1 MKKNKTVSQPLE
13 INAIYQ
19 KSEFGTDKV
28 LHALLRYLILLT
40 AVIGSALSYTAML
53 GLDPGFENIA
63 LTSVYIFSTF
73 YFLFKS
79 LRGMIAGA
87 SIGVIGML
95 IALKTLDLSLKKLF
109 IGGFNGIYNSILI
122 IIQKR
127 GFETVPFLDRS
138 CVSEFGML
146 LLMTLPCAIAV
157 AGFCRKRTRV
167 VPYVIVLAVP
177 AFIFLLTDGHI
188 ALRYFAPALAAACA
202 MAAMEISERGVKGVF
217 HSSFVGF
224 TSLVLASLLMLTPIV
239 NVKTA
244 MDSIKLEG
252 LDEIIQI
259 LDPIGIENNVKR
271 NVSPKR
277 HYFTDRKIMTV
288 YTDTSSPLYLRSWAG
303 GKFENESWYSVD
315 YDYGYNYVD
324 FVRENDYFELTKKFI
339 ETAKLL
345 GYGRKQIGI
354 DMTNVSIVLATRQMN
369 IPLPSMSG
377 RTGALYYDGKTIH
390 PSYDYDG
397 VSTINS
403 MWKGEIM
410 TSAAVIDDYDN
421 ELLSDVIYGFY
432 EYLLYGNDHLP
443 QSAIGKSFANSLH
456 KYGNG
461 KYLQLSSNFSSFAA
475 SAYGDKVEDEAINR
489 AVAEMYEKMLGNSD
503 VEKYIDKHSL
513 SACPYNNPT
522 CVVYDGYHY
531 VRTNYGYVHKLEIAN
546 LVAKYLADGRKYS
559 TNPKSTGKSVTEELL
574 FGSKEGYCVQFATV
588 GTLIMRRLGFHV
600 RYAEGYVVQDYK
612 GSNGNY
618 TYESKVTDRDGHAW
632 CEVWIAG
639 FGWMPLEFTPG
650 FGESSVVGTT
660 KPPETTP
667 PETSD
672 TPVVTTP
679 PVSDTSSETTTEKPI
694 ETTPP
699 VTSTQDIIDT
709 TDPDKT
715 EKGGKKEFAP
725 PWVIAAAL
733 IVIPSIAVVSALV
746 STANK
751 RKKRLDALI
760 SRALSGNHN
769 SEERRRISESLKTAI
784 SKALGAYGI
793 LPKPGEMPESYG
805 ARLEKALSLAGLE
818 APLSLCVEALI
829 KQTYGFGMDEN
840 DIKIS
845 AYTLRALRTNA
856 LGKLGIFKLVIYRI
870 KGVL

>member
-1 MKKNKTVSQPLE
+1 MKKNKSVSQPLE

-19 KSEFGTDKV
+19 KSEFGTDKL

-53 GLDPGFENIA
+53 GLDPGFDKIA

-87 SIGVIGML
+87 SVGVIGML

-138 CVSEFGML
+138 CISEFGML
-146 LLMTLPCAIAV
+146 LLMTLPCAITV
-157 AGFCRKRTRV
+157 ALFCRKRTRV
-167 VPYVIVLAVP
+167 APYVIVLAIP

-188 ALRYFAPALAAACA
+188 ALRYFAPAIAAACA
-202 MAAMEISERGVKGVF
+202 MAVMEMSERGVKGVF

-244 MDSIKLEG
+244 MDPINIG
-252 LDEIIQI
+252 GINEIIQL
-259 LDPIGIENNVKR
+259 LDPVGIENNLKR

-288 YTDTSSPLYLRSWAG
+288 HTDTSSPLYLRSWAG

-315 YDYGYNYVD
+315 YDYGYSYGNEA
-324 FVRENDYFELTKKFI
+324 RNRDYYPLTTNFLNL
-339 ETAKLL
+339 AKML
-345 GYGRKQIGI
+345 GYGREQIGI
-354 DMTNVSIVLATRQMN
+354 GTTRVLIDLAVSQINL
-369 IPLPSMSG
+369 PLPSMSG
-377 RTGALYYDGKTIH
+377 RVTSIFDNGVTYYS
-390 PSYDYDG
+390 SYKYDG
-397 VSTINS
+397 VSTLDT
-403 MWKGEIM
+403 MWKGELYR
-410 TSAAVIDDYDN
+410 SATVIDDYDN
-421 ELLSDVIYGFY
+421 ELLSDVIYGYF
-432 EYLLYGNDHLP
+432 EYLVGWSGHDIQP
-443 QSAIGKSFANSLH
+443 TSAIGKYFANANY
-456 KYGNG
+456 KYGNTEYTG
-461 KYLQLSSNFSSFAA
+461 LTAALTSFAK
-475 SAYGDKVEDEAINR
+475 SAYGEAVNDKAIDR
-489 AVAEMYEKMLGNSD
+489 AVREIFENTD
-503 VEKYIDKHSL
+503 IEKYFDKSFL
-513 SACPYNNPT
+513 SASAADNPPDFGIV
-522 CVVYDGYHY
+522 CGDWHY
-531 VRTNYGYVHKLEIAN
+531 ELNNYGMTHALE
-546 LVAKYLADGRKYS
+546 VARIVSDYLTDGRRYT

-574 FGSKEGYCVQFATV
+574 YGSKQGYCVQFATV
-588 GTLIMRRLGFHV
+588 GTLIMRRLGYYA
-600 RYAEGYVVQDYK
+600 RYAEGYLVQDFK
-612 GSNGNY
+612 GSNGKY

-632 CEVWIAG
+632 CEVWIDS
-639 FGWMPLEFTPG
+639 FGWMTLEFTPG

-715 EKGGKKEFAP
+715 EKGGKKEFVP
-725 PWVIAAAL
+725 PWVIAAVL
-733 IVIPSIAVVSALV
+733 IVIPSIAVISALV

-793 LPKPGEMPESYG
+793 LPKPGEMPEGYG

-818 APLSLCVEALI
+818 APISLCVEALI
-829 KQTYGFGMDEN
+829 KQTYGFGMEEN

-845 AYTLRALRTNA
+845 AYTLRALRSNA
-856 LGKLGIFKLVIYRI
+856 VKKLGIFKLVIYRI